1 MFFLLINNIMSNK
14 KECPDCNCPKCPEQQ
29 KCPDQKCPEQITM
42 EDIIKAVMPGKS
54 PFYTFGEFHM
64 NGENVDSELLT
75 DATDRWEG
83 KYMFHLQP
91 EPYNP
96 SAQGIMPYSGEIRD
110 EYKPIPLNSIEDMFN
125 LESAVDFNVD
135 EKLLNQLR
143 FPNLVKNG
151 MSDRGNNN
159 NTKNESIEE

>member
-1 MFFLLINNIMSNK
+1 MSDNK
-14 KECPDCNCPKCPEQQ
+14 KCPDCNCPKCPEPQ
-29 KCPDQKCPEQITM
+29 KCPPQITM

-64 NGENVDSELLT
+64 NGKNVDSELLT

-83 KYMFHLQP
+83 KYMFNLQP

-110 EYKPIPLNSIEDMFN
+110 EYRPIKLDTVEDMFD
-125 LESAVDFNVD
+125 LESAVDFNID
-135 EKLLNQLR
+135 EKLLQQLKI
-143 FPNLVKNG
+143 PDSVDNG
-151 MSDRGNNN
+151 MIERGGNNILD
-159 NTKNESIEE
+159 EIIHS

>member
-1 MFFLLINNIMSNK
+1 MSNSNTK
-14 KECPDCNCPKCPEQQ
+14 CPDCNCPKCP
-29 KCPDQKCPEQITM
+29 PQITI

-64 NGENVDSELLT
+64 NGKNIDSELLT

-96 SAQGIMPYSGEIRD
+96 SSQGIMPYSGEISD
-110 EYKPIPLNSIEDMFN
+110 EYKPIKLNTVEDMFN
-125 LESAVDFNVD
+125 LESAVDFNID
-135 EKLLNQLR
+135 EKLLQQLKI
-143 FPNLVKNG
+143 PDSVDNG
-151 MSDRGNNN
+151 MIERGGNNILDEIIN
-159 NTKNESIEE
+159 S